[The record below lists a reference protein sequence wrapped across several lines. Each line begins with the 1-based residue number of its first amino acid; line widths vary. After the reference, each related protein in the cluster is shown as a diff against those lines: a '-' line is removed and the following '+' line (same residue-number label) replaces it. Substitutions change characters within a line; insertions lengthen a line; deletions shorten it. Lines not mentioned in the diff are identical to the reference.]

1 MMNVRVENV
10 SKSFG
15 KNGLKEISFRLEQGD
30 YLCIMGESGCGKTT
44 LLNIVSGML
53 RPDTGDVLL
62 NGKSIFH
69 AMKEK
74 ERTALRNKTL
84 GYMMQG
90 SALIPDLTVWQNI
103 VSPLELNGRSSD
115 KMQVTALMK
124 RLGIDNVTDSYPSE
138 ISGGEY
144 RRVLLA
150 RVLLLDTEI
159 LLVDEP
165 TSNLDENSAVIVRE
179 ILNEYHS
186 RQGKSL
192 IVVTHDKQFLDSS
205 TRLLEIK
212 S

>member
-1 MMNVRVENV
+1 
-10 SKSFG
+10 
-15 KNGLKEISFRLEQGD
+15 
-30 YLCIMGESGCGKTT
+30 
-44 LLNIVSGML
+44 
-53 RPDTGDVLL
+53 
-62 NGKSIFH
+62 
-69 AMKEK
+69 
-74 ERTALRNKTL
+74 
-84 GYMMQG
+84 MMQG
-90 SALIPDLTVWQNI
+90 STLVPDLTVWQNI
-103 VSPLELNGRSSD
+103 VCPLELNGRPSD
-115 KMQVTALMK
+115 KTQVTALTT
-124 RLGIDNVTDSYPSE
+124 RLRIDNVTDSYPSE

-165 TSNLDENSAVIVRE
+165 TSNLDENSSVIVRE